1 MSRLIV
7 YADLN
12 CPFCYA
18 LSERLH
24 TLGVME
30 DVDWR
35 CIEHAPDSVAGNT
48 SFAEQSELASEVYNV
63 RHRAPEV
70 AIALPKARCNSHR
83 ASVLCA
89 WSRRLERC
97 QAVDLR
103 MALYQALWLQGKD
116 IESEAVCAEILE
128 RQRLGTVTDRELKNA
143 EANLFSWQQEWEC
156 GAYDSR
162 IPAVIRG
169 TDTLADNALPE
180 NTDNKLLGL
189 PSTDTLQ
196 AFLDGKQNHYR
207 GDAVCERKTR
217 QRVLIAGRIERF
229 WPFLETMREQQD
241 ILLAVSARD
250 LFEQLNTQELPDL
263 VLLDVDE
270 SAMTALASC
279 RKIKRTAA
287 TSNIPVILFADE
299 VDEDEEIRAYQCN
312 CSDYIPLTKASEV
325 ICAHIQMQLHFKR
338 SLDQLS
344 KSARIDGL
352 TQVYNRREFDL
363 TLESEWRRAE
373 RARSQMSLLI
383 IDVDYFKYYNDKFGH
398 LMGDDCLRL
407 IAERI
412 REAGQRSS
420 DRVFRYGGEEFAII
434 MPDTNCEGAAMVAEE
449 LRLSIERLNISLPI
463 KDICE
468 RVTVSVGVAC
478 LTPDEQT
485 SPTELI
491 EAADQAL
498 YRAKDLS
505 RNLVFCA
512 V

>member
-24 TLGVME
+24 TLGVLC

-35 CIEHAPDSVAGNT
+35 CIEHAPDSHGGST
-48 SFAEQSELASEVYNV
+48 SFAEQSELASEVYGV

-70 AIALPKARCNSHR
+70 DIALPQVRSNSHR
-83 ASVLCA
+83 ASLLCA
-89 WSRRLERC
+89 WSKNLERER
-97 QAVDLR
+97 AVALR
-103 MALYQALWLQGKD
+103 MALYQALWQKGLD
-116 IESEAVCAEILE
+116 IEHEGVCAEIL
-128 RQRLGTVTDRELKNA
+128 QQQGLSSVSGRELEAA
-143 EANLFSWQQEWEC
+143 EASLLSWQREWEN

-169 TDTLADNALPE
+169 MDTLTDNAKPL

-189 PSTDTLQ
+189 PSTNTLQ
-196 AFLDGKQNHYR
+196 DFLDGKQNHYR

-217 QRVLIAGRIERF
+217 QRVLIGGRIDRF
-229 WPFLETMREQQD
+229 WSFLQPMREQQD
-241 ILLAVSARD
+241 ILVAVSARD

-270 SAMTALASC
+270 PAMTALATC
-279 RKIKRTAA
+279 RKIKRTAL
-287 TSNIPVILFADE
+287 TTNIPVILLADE
-299 VDEDEEIRAYQCN
+299 VDEDEEIRAYECN

-363 TLESEWRRAE
+363 TLENEWRRAE
-373 RARSQMSLLI
+373 RARSQVSLLI

-434 MPDTNCEGAAMVAEE
+434 MPETSCEGAAVVAEE

-463 KDICE
+463 DNVCE

-478 LTPDEQT
+478 LRPAEHT

>member
-24 TLGVME
+24 TLGVMS

-35 CIEHAPDSVAGNT
+35 CIEHAPDSVGHNS
-48 SFAEQSELASEVYNV
+48 SFAEQSELAGEVYSV

-70 AIALPKARCNSHR
+70 DIALPRVRSNSHR
-83 ASVLCA
+83 ASLLCA
-89 WSRRLERC
+89 WYGRLEEDKTI
-97 QAVDLR
+97 ALR
-103 MALYQALWLQGKD
+103 MALYKALWQQGRD
-116 IESEAVCAEILE
+116 IEREDVCAEIL
-128 RQRLGTVTDRELKNA
+128 QQQGLDRVSDQELKHA
-143 EANLFSWQQEWEC
+143 ETDLFSWQKEWEC
-156 GAYDSR
+156 DAYDSR
-162 IPAVIRG
+162 IPAVTRG
-169 TDTLADNALPE
+169 RDTLADRAQPLDSE
-180 NTDNKLLGL
+180 HKLLGL
-189 PSTDTLQ
+189 PSSDTLQ

-217 QRVLIAGRIERF
+217 QRVLIGGRIDRF

-241 ILLAVSARD
+241 ILVAVSARD

-270 SAMTALASC
+270 PAMTALATC
-279 RKIKRTAA
+279 RKIKRTALTA
-287 TSNIPVILFADE
+287 NTPVILLADE
-299 VDEDEEIRAYQCN
+299 VDEDEEIRAYECN

-338 SLDQLS
+338 SLDLLS

-363 TLESEWRRAE
+363 TLENEWRRAE
-373 RARSQMSLLI
+373 RAQSQVSLLI

-434 MPDTNCEGAAMVAEE
+434 MPDTSCEGAAVVAEE

-463 KDICE
+463 EGVCE

-478 LTPDEQT
+478 LQPAQHPN
-485 SPTELI
+485 PTELI
-491 EAADQAL
+491 ESADQAL